1 MLIIEKVD
9 QIALHSIVLSDARHD
24 RRRAQ
29 LFRALLGQGN
39 AERLRQSLQCCLRLQ
54 ICVLFLLLQL

>member
-1 MLIIEKVD
+1 LKTMIRLRCIPS
-9 QIALHSIVLSDARHD
+9 LLSDARHD